1 MRNIAA
7 LSVVDTGLI
16 GLIDQMMAS
25 GGAFTL
31 GGAAHASAD
40 GPMDRRDRV
49 AGVSP
54 VGMKPRSGLDI
65 GGIALGT
72 ASLSGAAARSEHP
85 EAMLARGSRVTG
97 SGGAAMQMPPTAR
110 AGRRMEADGRAVV
123 LSSGASVCFGILAD
137 FQPEQFL

>member
-97 SGGAAMQMPPTAR
+97 SGGAALQMPPTAR

>member
-1 MRNIAA
+1 MRDVAA

-16 GLIDQMMAS
+16 GLMDQMMGG

-31 GGAAHASAD
+31 GGAAHAPAD
-40 GPMDRRDRV
+40 GAMARRDRV

-54 VGMKPRSGLDI
+54 VGMQPRSGLDI

-110 AGRRMEADGRAVV
+110 AGRRMEAGGQAVA
-123 LSSGASVCFGILAD
+123 LSSGGSVCFGILAD
-137 FQPEQFL
+137 FQPERFL